1 MLKNYNII
9 DGKIKIGLTCVDSD
23 VLSNHPIFIE
33 NNNQLLIKDYPDD
46 INDTEKNLGKDVNNS
61 DFIVYVTSLFADEP
75 EIKKTDFVLQYN
87 LLIPILII
95 Q

>member
-9 DGKIKIGLTCVDSD
+9 DGKIKIGLTCVDSG

-46 INDTEKNLGKDVNNS
+46 INDTEKNL
-61 DFIVYVTSLFADEP
+61 E
-75 EIKKTDFVLQYN
+75 YN
-87 LLIPILII
+87 TIQIL
-95 Q
+95 